1 MTAPPAKD
9 TKPAKEP
16 KAPKEA
22 KPAKEGKQP
31 AQEGKPA
38 KGKSAKELKKAQK
51 QAQRAQ
57 RKEQMATAGGGHPA
71 NSSQPSQGGSGGNT
85 GGRARR
91 NSASESGAPGA
102 QQQGGAAAG
111 NGAHGG
117 PSNNNN
123 NGGGPSSGSGS
134 GASGHAGSGDNIV
147 LQLFG
152 GIDQPKAVVSRKSVH
167 PAILHLALQMQ
178 SCRIIGSSERCRA
191 MMLAFQQVI
200 RDYEVPENST
210 LSRSLATH
218 LSHQIE
224 VLKSGR
230 GLSVSMGNA
239 IRWLKQETSELRIDV
254 SDQDAKAH
262 LVEVIDVFI
271 RDRLDV
277 ADKIIVADAA
287 SHVRDEGDVILTHA
301 RSQVV
306 VDTLLHAHTELKKR
320 FRVIVADAPPLF
332 EGRKAAAA
340 LVAAGIPTTYIA
352 ASALPYVMKGVTTLM
367 VGAHAMVSNGNLYS
381 RVGTAMVAVLAA
393 ARGIPTLVLC
403 ETIKFSDR
411 VQLDAFSVNEFIPN
425 TDHSAGTN
433 SVFFDLT
440 DQSLISKVIT
450 EVGALPA
457 SSVPVILR
465 EYKQL
470 L

>member
-9 TKPAKEP
+9 SKPAKEA
-16 KAPKEA
+16 KTGQEA
-22 KPAKEGKQP
+22 KPPKA
-31 AQEGKPA
+31 
-38 KGKSAKELKKAQK
+38 KSAKELKKAQK
-51 QAQRAQ
+51 QAQRAL
-57 RKEQMATAGGGHPA
+57 RKEQAATAGGGHPA
-71 NSSQPSQGGSGGNT
+71 GSSQPSQTGANN

-91 NSASESGAPGA
+91 GSVGESSAPGA
-102 QQQGGAAAG
+102 QQQSGAQSGSGPHSGASSASSGG
-111 NGAHGG
+111 
-117 PSNNNN
+117 SS
-123 NGGGPSSGSGS
+123 NGGSSGSQTS
-134 GASGHAGSGDNIV
+134 NDNIV

-152 GIDQPKAVVSRKSVH
+152 GIDQPKAIVSRKSVH

-178 SCRIIGSSERCRA
+178 SCRIIGSTERCRA

-306 VDTLLHAHTELKKR
+306 VDTLLHAHTVLKKR

-411 VQLDAFSVNEFIPN
+411 VQLDAFSVNEFIPS
-425 TDHSAGTN
+425 TDHSAATN